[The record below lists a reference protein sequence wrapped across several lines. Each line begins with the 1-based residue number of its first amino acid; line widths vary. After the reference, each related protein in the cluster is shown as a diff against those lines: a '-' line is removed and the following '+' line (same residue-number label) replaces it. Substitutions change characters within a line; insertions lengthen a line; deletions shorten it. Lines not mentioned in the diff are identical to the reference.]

1 MKATE
6 KSGISNIEAPK
17 AGADLAPQLTSLDNG
32 IRVVTQNMAHLETV
46 SLGIWV
52 SCGARH
58 EKASENGIS
67 HFLEHM
73 AFKGTARRSARQIAE
88 EIEQVGGDLNA
99 ATSLETTAYYARVLK
114 DDVAL
119 ALDLLSDIL
128 NNPSYNGEEIE
139 RERDVI
145 LQEIAA
151 TKDSPEELAYDIV
164 QELAFTGQAIGRPI
178 LGTAERVKSFNVE
191 DLRRFL
197 SLNYTPERMI
207 VAAAGA
213 VEHEAIVD
221 HVQNLFAHLD
231 RDRGGAQQLQPAQY
245 HGGTGYLD
253 KPFEQSHMTMA
264 FKAPSYLAPNYFA
277 AQVFSALLG
286 GGMSSRLFQE
296 VREKRGLC
304 YSIYSGCWGV
314 ADAGVFSINAATG
327 PELIDELVQVIC
339 GQLLRS
345 ADTCPEMREVERA
358 KAQMKAGL
366 MMSLESSAVR
376 AEQMARH
383 LFAYGRLR
391 STTEIIDQ
399 INAVTPGQVRQVAQD
414 LLHAAQP
421 SFAIVGPG
429 ACARTID
436 FTTP

>member
-1 MKATE
+1 MVNNATHDAN
-6 KSGISNIEAPK
+6 KPDITA
-17 AGADLAPQLTSLDNG
+17 LANG
-32 IRVVTQNMAHLETV
+32 LRVVTQSMAHLETV

-58 EKASENGIS
+58 EEARDNGIS

-73 AFKGTARRSARQIAE
+73 AFKGTARRTAREIAE

-119 ALDLLSDIL
+119 ALDLLADIL
-128 NNPSYNGEEIE
+128 NNPSYHSDEIE

-164 QELAFTGQAIGRPI
+164 QDLAFSGQAIGRPI
-178 LGTAERVKSFNVE
+178 LGTVDRVRDFDVA

-197 SLNYTPERMI
+197 EKNYTPDRI
-207 VAAAGA
+207 IISAAGA
-213 VEHEAIVD
+213 VDHDAIVA
-221 HVQNLFAHLD
+221 QAQELFGSLVRARSAD
-231 RDRGGAQQLQPAQY
+231 SVAPARY
-245 HGGTGYLD
+245 NGGTAVLD
-253 KPFEQSHMTMA
+253 KPFEQSHMMLA
-264 FKAPSYLAPNYFA
+264 FKAPSYRQPEYFA
-277 AQVFSALLG
+277 AQVFAGLLG

-304 YSIYSGCWGV
+304 YSIYSSCWGV
-314 ADAGVFSINAATG
+314 SDAGIFSVNAATS
-327 PELIDELVQVIC
+327 PELMEDLVTVVGEQM
-339 GQLLRS
+339 LRS
-345 ADTCPEMREVERA
+345 ANDLPRQREVDRA

-366 MMSLESSAVR
+366 MMSLESSTVR

-383 LFAYGRLR
+383 LMAYDRVR
-391 STTEIIDQ
+391 STGELIGMID
-399 INAVTPGQVRQVAQD
+399 AVSPGQVRDVAQH
-414 LLHAAQP
+414 LLSDARS
-421 SFAIVGPG
+421 SFAIVGAG
-429 ACARTID
+429 ARKMDMEFASAEALQA
-436 FTTP
+436 